1 MTTDVYTK
9 AQLDALA
16 KSVKRGGFAASDTP
30 LGANVLGLVSSYR
43 KVLVELKE
51 WRQRET
57 GTRKATPRYHEFVAV
72 YVDWRRGRTGSNA
85 SLKPAEG
92 KALKRIITELLT
104 NEHVRASP
112 DPPEHAL
119 DVWRML
125 LARYDELGAWHA
137 ARTSLLHLH
146 KHLDEI
152 LGKLRQGPRH
162 RAKPT
167 QRAAADAAS
176 GALDRLSR
184 RGRSDGAGP

>member
-119 DVWRML
+119 SVWRL
-125 LARYDELGAWHA
+125 LLDNYDLAGDWHA
-137 ARTSLLHLH
+137 ARTSLLHIA

-152 LGKLRQGPRH
+152 VTKLRSRGRKAAAP
-162 RAKPT
+162 A
-167 QRAAADAAS
+167 QRAAHDAAA
-176 GALDRLSR
+176 GALARLRDRD
-184 RGRSDGAGP
+184 GGAGG